1 MFAIIADGFA
11 ADVPKHKKQFNRF
24 LKEFLT
30 CLTDK
35 LSDDKASI
43 ALAGLG
49 NFAAIVPVFMG
60 ADALPKIHARLI
72 KYGEDL
78 VAIRDGIK
86 LKWMLL
92 CRYTTCYGRFVQKMQ
107 CQSDIVV
114 QNFSVELVCRL
125 LDAYPSSAI
134 YVKYQAELAIVSM
147 ADAFSSTDV
156 MKRILQ
162 HGMLLTVSNRIDTP
176 DGVHEFNKSSRL
188 LFEYEGLWRGC
199 LKRMQ
204 GGALEQ
210 AMVNAMADTMLT

>member
-72 KYGEDL
+72 KYGDDL
-78 VAIRDGIK
+78 VAIREGIK

-92 CRYTTCYGRFVQKMQ
+92 CRYTTCYGRFVQK
-107 CQSDIVV
+107 V
-114 QNFSVELVCRL
+114 
-125 LDAYPSSAI
+125 
-134 YVKYQAELAIVSM
+134 
-147 ADAFSSTDV
+147 
-156 MKRILQ
+156 
-162 HGMLLTVSNRIDTP
+162 
-176 DGVHEFNKSSRL
+176 
-188 LFEYEGLWRGC
+188 
-199 LKRMQ
+199 
-204 GGALEQ
+204 
-210 AMVNAMADTMLT
+210 